1 MISSIAGIL
10 ENKQIKNRIGEKYI
24 SYNECHDQ
32 SLVGDKTL
40 AFWLMD
46 SAMYTG
52 MSKFVPPN
60 QIISNGI
67 HTLHL
72 IRFLTKVLGG
82 EGYLNFM
89 GNEFGHPGLNEY
101 EEEIMN
107 RMD

>member
-1 MISSIAGIL
+1 
-10 ENKQIKNRIGEKYI
+10 
-24 SYNECHDQ
+24 
-32 SLVGDKTL
+32 
-40 AFWLMD
+40 
-46 SAMYTG
+46 MYTG

-101 EEEIMN
+101 EDEIMN